1 MVQEVA
7 DDDVGSGHK
16 VRGGGS
22 LRDRQR
28 SVVQNHRVECLVR
41 MTSPGSPKYENM
53 SVLRGTFS
61 VKCT

>member
-22 LRDRQR
+22 LGDSER
-28 SVVQNHRVECLVR
+28 STVQSHRVEWLAR
-41 MTSPGSPKYENM
+41 MTSPGSPKYENV
-53 SVLRGTFS
+53 SVLGGTVS